1 MRSRLLVD
9 LELLGDIGLGDAESR
24 GVLNESALVSGRHI
38 FGGHFPLRIALLRDA
53 RARSGK
59 LSLYASKAPCGPG
72 AGEDC
77 LYRAARISRRQYWRN
92 FYSCADLERD
102 DIWPNR
108 EGDSRIGGFLIQP
121 AGWEEAGRDG
131 KTLFYRPA

>member
-59 LSLYASKAPCGPG
+59 LSQDKNMSASCPTRPN
-72 AGEDC
+72 
-77 LYRAARISRRQYWRN
+77 S
-92 FYSCADLERD
+92 ADF
-102 DIWPNR
+102 W
-108 EGDSRIGGFLIQP
+108 
-121 AGWEEAGRDG
+121 
-131 KTLFYRPA
+131 